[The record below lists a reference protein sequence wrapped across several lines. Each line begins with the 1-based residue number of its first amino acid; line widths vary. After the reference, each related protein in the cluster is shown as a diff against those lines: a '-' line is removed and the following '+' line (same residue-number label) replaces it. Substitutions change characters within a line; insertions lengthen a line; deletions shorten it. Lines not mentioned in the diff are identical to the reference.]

1 MSDLIV
7 VVLGGSLLFLLIVFA
22 VFQVLE
28 AFVNTVKDAVESFI
42 P

>member
-28 AFVNTVKDAVESFI
+28 AFVSTVKDAVESFI